1 MPEIKSK
8 FPSSVFT
15 SFSLNLSRLHLRTGN
30 GKLNASKVCARNLN
44 FLLRLAVKKIV
55 KTSNVKAFS
64 QISSD
69 NQRTRTYKEKIT
81 SNYISKTEVKQFM
94 FTI

>member
-1 MPEIKSK
+1 MPEIESK

-30 GKLNASKVCARNLN
+30 GNLYASK
-44 FLLRLAVKKIV
+44 FLAVKKIV
-55 KTSNVKAFS
+55 KTSNVKAFP

-94 FTI
+94 FTN